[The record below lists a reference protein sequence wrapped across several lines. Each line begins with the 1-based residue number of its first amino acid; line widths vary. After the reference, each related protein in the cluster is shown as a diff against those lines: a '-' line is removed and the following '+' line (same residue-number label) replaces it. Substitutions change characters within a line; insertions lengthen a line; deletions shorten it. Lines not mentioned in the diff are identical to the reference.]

1 MSLFSLF
8 KLNDKRRY
16 NKNRKIYKN
25 KDNKFIS
32 RYLTTL
38 PYVGRLNLWITN
50 ILNRSS
56 LSINVRVYPFSSTQ
70 NNKKKNRSKKKTWQK
85 IQKSYTIHGEAYF
98 TSIFHTLSK
107 FNLIYG
113 MLDIVLD
120 KTNRVGCF
128 TNSKR
133 CTVYIKER
141 MRLFKWNGVYR
152 EKSRKNII
160 WIISLAG
167 NS

>member
-70 NNKKKNRSKKKTWQK
+70 NNKKKNRSKKKPDK
-85 IQKSYTIHGEAYF
+85 KYKNHILYMVKLILPPYFIHYR
-98 TSIFHTLSK
+98 S
-107 FNLIYG
+107 LI
-113 MLDIVLD
+113 
-120 KTNRVGCF
+120 
-128 TNSKR
+128 
-133 CTVYIKER
+133 
-141 MRLFKWNGVYR
+141 
-152 EKSRKNII
+152 
-160 WIISLAG
+160 
-167 NS
+167 